1 MKTIRRSLAS
11 KLSQLRKLWKRRR
24 DISAGTARRG
34 FFFEPLENRSLLAG
48 DLASHFSVTPEGEG
62 PNTNPA
68 FLTIADQT
76 VLQGAPLWLG
86 IDGSDAENNPITYTV
101 TSSNPSVVA
110 VTVPT
115 GNKTL

>member
-1 MKTIRRSLAS
+1 MKTTRRSLTTKA
-11 KLSQLRKLWKRRR
+11 LAHFRKFWKRQKEA
-24 DISAGTARRG
+24 SARRG

-48 DLASHFSVTPEGEG
+48 DLASHFSVAAEGEG
-62 PNTNPA
+62 PNTNPT

-101 TSSNPSVVA
+101 TSSNPNVV
-110 VTVPT
+110 
-115 GNKTL
+115 